1 MYMKILFDKLG
12 KKFFVKEDRDL
23 HTHLG
28 FIEKQK
34 LEHGKIVETNK
45 SEKFIV
51 LDLDFVDKFE
61 KIERGPQIIT
71 LKDAGIIS
79 AFTGISSG
87 SKVLEAGCGSGA
99 LTCYLA
105 NIVKPNGKIYS
116 YEKRKDFL
124 EIAKR
129 NVENFNLSEW
139 VEFKNQSTHDSI
151 EEKNLDVIILDMPD
165 PWNSIKNAEESIK
178 TGGYLVCYL
187 PNLSQVKELL
197 KKSEETKFKL
207 IKIADVNLKESKEN
221 FKFKPKIKHT
231 AYLVFMRKLF

>member
-1 MYMKILFDKLG
+1 MKVLIDKFG
-12 KKFFVKEDRDL
+12 KKIYVEKEKDI

-34 LEHGKIVETNK
+34 LEHGKIIETNTG
-45 SEKFIV
+45 EKFIV
-51 LDLDFVDKFE
+51 LNPDFVDKFDTL
-61 KIERGPQIIT
+61 ERGPQIIT

-87 SKVLEAGCGSGA
+87 SKVLEAGSGSGA

-105 NIVKPNGKIYS
+105 NLVKPNGKIYS

-129 NVENFNLSEW
+129 NVQNFNLSEW

-151 EEKNLDVIILDMPD
+151 EEKNLDVVILDMPD
-165 PWNSIKNAEESIK
+165 PWNSIKNAEESINI
-178 TGGYLVCYL
+178 GGYLVCYL

-197 KKSEETKFKL
+197 KKSKETQFKL

-221 FKFKPKIKHT
+221 FRFKPKIKHT

>member
-1 MYMKILFDKLG
+1 MKVLIDKFG
-12 KKFFVKEDRDL
+12 KKIYVEKEKDI

-34 LEHGKIVETNK
+34 LEHGKIIETNTG
-45 SEKFIV
+45 EKFIV
-51 LDLDFVDKFE
+51 LNPNFVDKFDTL
-61 KIERGPQIIT
+61 ERGPQIIT

-87 SKVLEAGCGSGA
+87 SKVLEAGSGSGA

-105 NIVKPNGKIYS
+105 NLVKPNGKIYS

-129 NVENFNLSEW
+129 NVQNFNLSEW

-151 EEKNLDVIILDMPD
+151 EEKNLDVVILDMPD
-165 PWNSIKNAEESIK
+165 PWNSIKNAEESINI
-178 TGGYLVCYL
+178 GGYLVCYL

-197 KKSEETKFKL
+197 KKSKETQFKL

-221 FKFKPKIKHT
+221 FRFKPKIKHT